1 MPVWNQIPLC
11 YGMAFHSKTET
22 IENTGVAFSDW
33 KSNQKTYEQIQG
45 IVIDVKELMKSVAFK
60 DEGKIAVLAKCIEN
74 YVE

>member
-1 MPVWNQIPLC
+1 MP
-11 YGMAFHSKTET
+11 FHSKTET
-22 IENTGVAFSDW
+22 IENIGVAFSDW